1 MKSAR
6 EAKFNRW
13 MSNSNSAVVEQER
26 LRVSE
31 SVKNIIAR
39 EQQRDE
45 QLQTR
50 IKKIN
55 EKQAARI
62 KEIEDR
68 EAKNQRSEFQRL
80 VQQAVP
86 QKERTSARNKNE
98 FSTVEQSEGSP
109 MVDSVDARPSQTA
122 RESKGD
128 KYIPLQHAQS
138 QNQLPTTEST
148 KFFSASKKDY
158 FNNNG
163 KPQHQNL
170 FGGLKHGRQESTQGH
185 PGSRLRKEETLP
197 TSSSVLSQIKQRPL
211 NTSTHTISVLN
222 RSKLGA
228 LGGKDRADVSFL
240 QEKANAMY
248 SENLGRK
255 VPLEPHQNALLSQQK
270 LTSGDEGKDEY
281 I

>member
-86 QKERTSARNKNE
+86 
-98 FSTVEQSEGSP
+98 
-109 MVDSVDARPSQTA
+109 
-122 RESKGD
+122 
-128 KYIPLQHAQS
+128 
-138 QNQLPTTEST
+138 
-148 KFFSASKKDY
+148 
-158 FNNNG
+158 
-163 KPQHQNL
+163 
-170 FGGLKHGRQESTQGH
+170 
-185 PGSRLRKEETLP
+185 
-197 TSSSVLSQIKQRPL
+197 
-211 NTSTHTISVLN
+211 
-222 RSKLGA
+222 
-228 LGGKDRADVSFL
+228 
-240 QEKANAMY
+240 
-248 SENLGRK
+248 
-255 VPLEPHQNALLSQQK
+255 
-270 LTSGDEGKDEY
+270 
-281 I
+281 